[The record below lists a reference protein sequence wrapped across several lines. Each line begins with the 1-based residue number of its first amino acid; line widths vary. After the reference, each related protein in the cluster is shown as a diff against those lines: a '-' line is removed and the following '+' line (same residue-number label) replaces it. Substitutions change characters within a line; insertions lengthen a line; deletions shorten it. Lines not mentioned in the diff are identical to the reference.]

1 MSPTGRRGSDR
12 VLSQGLGKRFLH
24 EYASAA
30 ATFCITRYRFA
41 AQSRLYYLASGLS
54 LYSSNVGTRF
64 LLVRFMAAAI
74 LLAPSSVPAQSRK
87 PEDLAVGKLLVVPRD
102 APDPLFAESVV
113 LLVHYD
119 RGSSLG
125 LIVNRRSTV
134 PISRALHDLKDAGK
148 HGDPIFVG
156 GPVEITGVMALVRSS
171 SEPRDS
177 TRVLGTTYLL
187 TSRQGLE
194 RALKEVKT
202 DDNLRVYVGYCG
214 WSGGQLEREVRL
226 GGWYI
231 FGGKEDMVF
240 DARPDGL
247 WTRLI
252 RLTEL
257 EIAGLFRNATGD
269 GIRQHVQ

>member
-1 MSPTGRRGSDR
+1 VGVRL
-12 VLSQGLGKRFLH
+12 LS
-24 EYASAA
+24 
-30 ATFCITRYRFA
+30 
-41 AQSRLYYLASGLS
+41 
-54 LYSSNVGTRF
+54 
-64 LLVRFMAAAI
+64 VRFIAAAI
-74 LLAPSSVPAQSRK
+74 LLAPASSPAHSRK

-102 APDPLFAESVV
+102 APDPLFSESVV
-113 LLVHYD
+113 ILVHYD
-119 RGSSLG
+119 RTSALG

-134 PISRALHDLKDAGK
+134 PIARALRDLKDSSR
-148 HGDPIFVG
+148 HTDPIFVG
-156 GPVEITGVMALVRSS
+156 GPVELTGVMALLRSPAGS
-171 SEPRDS
+171 QSAPRDS
-177 TRVLGTTYLL
+177 ARVLGTTYLL
-187 TSRQGLE
+187 TSKQGLE
-194 RALKEVKT
+194 RALKEVKN

-257 EIAGLFRNATGD
+257 EIAGRFRNATGD

>member
-1 MSPTGRRGSDR
+1 MGF
-12 VLSQGLGKRFLH
+12 RFL
-24 EYASAA
+24 
-30 ATFCITRYRFA
+30 C
-41 AQSRLYYLASGLS
+41 
-54 LYSSNVGTRF
+54 
-64 LLVRFMAAAI
+64 VRFVAVAI
-74 LLAPSSVPAQSRK
+74 LLAPASLPAQSRK
-87 PEDLAVGKLLVVPRD
+87 AEDLAVGKLLVVPRD

-134 PISRALHDLKDAGK
+134 PIARALHNLKDSSK
-148 HGDPIFVG
+148 HSDPIFVG
-156 GPVEITGVMALVRSS
+156 GPVEITGVMALLRSP

-177 TRVLGTTYLL
+177 THVLGTTYLL
-187 TSRQGLE
+187 TSKQGLE
-194 RALKEVKT
+194 RALKEVNSE
-202 DDNLRVYVGYCG
+202 DNLRVYVGYCG

-231 FGGKEDMVF
+231 FDGKEDLVF
-240 DARPDGL
+240 DAKPDGL

-257 EIAGLFRNATGD
+257 QIAGL
-269 GIRQHVQ
+269 VP